1 VILTPLR
8 VARMLVLERFTGWQ
22 VVTLG
27 AIARAESGLD
37 AHAVNVND
45 HDPEADSYRSCDWGI
60 WQINDYWW
68 QMALTAGG
76 ILAVHTPI
84 SQQLLRPRLNVRA
97 LRFVFDT
104 ALFIADGDVKK
115 AYEQWNVYK
124 SGAHVP
130 FMHDA
135 RIAAN
140 EAGVDV

>member
-1 VILTPLR
+1 MILTPLR
-8 VARMLVLERFTGWQ
+8 VARMLVLERFTGWE

-27 AIARAESGLD
+27 AIGRAESGLD

-45 HDPEADSYRSCDWGI
+45 HDPEADSYRSCDWSI

-68 QMALTAGG
+68 ESALRAAG
-76 ILAVHTPI
+76 ILNVTQPT

-104 ALFIADGDVKK
+104 ALFVADGDIEA
-115 AYEQWNVYK
+115 AYSQWNVYK